1 MSRQTAG
8 KGGVPDAK
16 KVSGELF
23 TLTYGALVAQLVKD
37 YESDE
42 EVNRQLE
49 RMGYNIGI
57 RLIEDLLARSDIGR
71 CNDFRE
77 TADVI
82 AKNGFKTF
90 LGIVPQVGAWNP
102 AGDEF
107 SLFFDNNPLAE
118 FVELPE
124 GHGNLWYSS
133 ILIGV
138 IKGALQ
144 MVQMEVEAVFLQD
157 VLKGD
162 SNTEL
167 RVKFIRKLEDAVP
180 AGEE

>member
-1 MSRQTAG
+1 MSRQNAA
-8 KGGVPDAK
+8 KGVADAK

-23 TLTYGALVAQLVKD
+23 TLTYGALVAQLLKD
-37 YESDE
+37 YEADE

-49 RMGYNIGI
+49 RMGYNIGV
-57 RLIEDLLARSDIGR
+57 RLIEDLLARSSIGR
-71 CNDFRE
+71 CHDFRE

-82 AKNGFKTF
+82 AKQGFKTF
-90 LGIVPQVGAWNP
+90 LGISPQVVGWNA

-107 SLFFDNNPLAE
+107 SLVIENNPLAE

-124 GHGNLWYSS
+124 GHNNLWYSS

-138 IKGALQ
+138 IKGALE
-144 MVQMEVEAVFLQD
+144 MVQMEIEAAFVQD
-157 VLKGD
+157 ILKGD
-162 SNTEL
+162 PTTEL